1 MERAGAVDFA
11 RLRDRL
17 AYHRV
22 FAMAGHSARLM
33 KSTPTLFA
41 LALLTSL
48 HVAAAPRKKSTK
60 KTHAAPAV
68 SAPTTPALAP
78 PPAPVTAPAPM
89 EATPAPVAATPAPA
103 VTAPPPPLEAPPLEV
118 AERPSEPKRLGLLI
132 SAEGG
137 VSVPLSVLTSGVRV
151 GARVDYRLIHSGP
164 LLASFGV
171 GYERHTAAASR
182 VFLPPTAGNATGGA
196 DPQALENQDL
206 MTLELGVKVE
216 PWRNERNALTAGA
229 FYGLLPTWTQVQTL
243 GETTTEA
250 GLGQQV
256 ALDLGYARRFG
267 RLTVSVHGRWSV
279 RRTGVGLR
287 TNVVELPWYQTLGLV
302 VGVGA
307 EL

>member
-1 MERAGAVDFA
+1 MRPLPPLV
-11 RLRDRL
+11 
-17 AYHRV
+17 
-22 FAMAGHSARLM
+22 
-33 KSTPTLFA
+33 STLVA
-41 LALLTSL
+41 LALLAPL
-48 HVAAAPRKKSTK
+48 PAAAAPRKKSSPKVRPAPAATAPAPPPVAAPPAPPPPAPSPVVAPRAAPAPAPVVAAPPEPAAAPPPEV
-60 KTHAAPAV
+60 AAPAV
-68 SAPTTPALAP
+68 
-78 PPAPVTAPAPM
+78 
-89 EATPAPVAATPAPA
+89 
-103 VTAPPPPLEAPPLEV
+103 
-118 AERPSEPKRLGLLI
+118 EPKRLGLLI

-151 GARVDYRLIHSGP
+151 GARVDYRLLRSGP

-171 GYERHTAAASR
+171 GYERHTGTASR
-182 VFLPPTAGNATGGA
+182 VFQPPTAGNATGGA
-196 DPQALENQDL
+196 DPQAVENQDL

-216 PWRNERNALTAGA
+216 PWRNERNALSAGA

-287 TNVVELPWYQTLGLV
+287 TNAIELPWYQTLGLV